1 MSRAAIFD
9 AITGDT
15 ALNLLGITEDSV
27 FQNFL
32 LRNAQLLPD
41 LSLFSVGVILMSLS
55 LVM

>member
-27 FQNFL
+27 FQNF
-32 LRNAQLLPD
+32 
-41 LSLFSVGVILMSLS
+41 SLEERL
-55 LVM
+55 